1 MQGKPS
7 LRQFRLRV
15 ALAGTLALAALGQPA
30 ARLQAQDGAA
40 SCEAL
45 ASAAIESAR
54 QACGNMDADSLCYA
68 HAGLKVDI
76 AADAGVPMD
85 APGQQVNPASV
96 ASIQTLGADAATGDW
111 GVALLRFRANLPE
124 THPGVEAVLFG
135 EATLTPVGASAG
147 GSTSGEAVELPV
159 RTFDELPVLLRAG
172 ASPNLPQ
179 VAQFLQGQEAVV
191 DGRNERGDWV
201 RVRVGDAI
209 GWAWINDVRVTG
221 ALEGLPV
228 LGETDILPTGQFGAP
243 MQAFTLST
251 APGDAAAC
259 SGASSGLLLSLD
271 GEESVNLLVNGVEI
285 SAASGSFL
293 LRATPGGHLEVYAL
307 NGEAVLAA
315 FGGSADVATGQAATV
330 RLNDALNPIA
340 APRHLDS
347 FGVDAVAGVPAGL
360 LGAAELPCVAGLA
373 TAGGQVA
380 VRTGPGA
387 DRFTSLYYLEPG
399 RAYPAEGWGA
409 DSAGGRW
416 WKLST
421 ADGAENWVEA
431 AQVATF
437 GACESLPEAQART
450 VAGGRPTT
458 GGGQTGSPASDTTS
472 ALPAGFAPTSNSVW
486 NAEVTVDQLS
496 GTCNSA
502 PLNYCAHLVAI
513 APSGQNLSY
522 RGQEITPFT
531 LARTGENTYSYSGRN
546 GLNDGNLN
554 LNVTFTGPTTYTATQ
569 TLVLDADPACQ
580 HTVTITAT
588 RR

>member
-1 MQGKPS
+1 MRS
-7 LRQFRLRV
+7 LRQLRLRV
-15 ALAGTLALAALGQPA
+15 ALAGALALAALGGALGQPA

-45 ASAAIESAR
+45 ASAAIETAQ
-54 QACGNMDADSLCYA
+54 QACGGDLMRADSLCFA
-68 HAGLKVDI
+68 HAGLDVQL

-85 APGQQVNPASV
+85 SPGQQVNPASV
-96 ASIQTLGADAATGDW
+96 ASVHTTGADAAAGEW
-111 GVALLRFRANLPE
+111 GVALMRFRANLPD

-135 EATLTPVGASAG
+135 EATLTPTPASSAPG
-147 GSTSGEAVELPV
+147 GAVELPV

-179 VAQFLQGQEAVV
+179 VAQFRQGQEAVV
-191 DGRNERGDWV
+191 DGRNERGDFV

-221 ALEGLPV
+221 DAATLPV
-228 LGETDILPTGQFGAP
+228 LADTDILPSGQFGAP

-259 SGASSGLLLSLD
+259 SGASSGLLIRLV
-271 GEESVNLLVNGVEI
+271 GEDAVMLLIDGVEF
-285 SAASGSFL
+285 SAAAGAFL
-293 LRATPGGHLEVYAL
+293 LRADPGGHLDIFAL
-307 NGEAVLAA
+307 DGEATLAA
-315 FGGSADVATGQAATV
+315 FGGSVKVATGQAATV
-330 RLNDALNPIA
+330 RLNDALSPIA
-340 APRHLDS
+340 APRHADS
-347 FGVDAVAGVPAGL
+347 FGVDALLGVPAGL
-360 LGAAELPCVAGLA
+360 LAAELPCVAGLPA
-373 TAGGQVA
+373 AGGQVA

-416 WKLST
+416 WKLT
-421 ADGAENWVEA
+421 TTDGAENWVEA
-431 AQVATF
+431 ASVATF

-450 VAGGRPTT
+450 VAVGRPTT
-458 GGGQTGSPASDTTS
+458 GGQTGDNTS
-472 ALPAGFAPTSNSVW
+472 VLPAGFAPTSNSVW
-486 NAEVTVDQLS
+486 NAEVTADQLS

-531 LARTGENTYSYSGRN
+531 LGRSGENTYSYSGRN
-546 GLNDGNLN
+546 GLNDGNLS
-554 LNVTFTGPTTYTATQ
+554 LNVTFTSPTTFIATQ

>member
-1 MQGKPS
+1 MRQ
-7 LRQFRLRV
+7 LRQRV
-15 ALAGTLALAALGQPA
+15 ALAGALALAALGALSQPA

-54 QACGNMDADSLCYA
+54 QACGDMDADSLCYA
-68 HAGLKVDI
+68 HAGLTVDI

-96 ASIQTLGADAATGDW
+96 ASIQASGADAATGDW

-124 THPGVEAVLFG
+124 THPGVEAALFG
-135 EATLTPVGASAG
+135 EATLTPAASAG
-147 GSTSGEAVELPV
+147 VSPSGEAVELPV

-221 ALEGLPV
+221 ALEALPV

-251 APGDAAAC
+251 APGDAAMC
-259 SGASSGLLLSLD
+259 SGASSGLLLSLE
-271 GEESVNLLVNGVEI
+271 GEDALNLLVNGVEI
-285 SAASGSFL
+285 SARSGTFL
-293 LRATPGGHLEVYAL
+293 LRATPGGHLEVFAL
-307 NGEAVLAA
+307 NGEAALAA
-315 FGGSADVATGQAATV
+315 FGGSADATTGQAATV
-330 RLNDALNPIA
+330 RLNDALSPIA
-340 APRHLDS
+340 APRHVDS

-360 LGAAELPCVAGLA
+360 LSAAELPCVAGLPA
-373 TAGGQVA
+373 AGGQVA

-421 ADGAENWVEA
+421 TDGAENWVEA

-437 GACESLPEAQART
+437 GACASLPEAQART

-458 GGGQTGSPASDTTS
+458 GGGQTGGQTGDNTS
-472 ALPAGFAPTSNSVW
+472 ALPAGFAPTGNSVW

-513 APSGQNLSY
+513 APSGQSLSY

-554 LNVTFTGPTTYTATQ
+554 LTVTFTSPTTYTATQ

-580 HTVTITAT
+580 HTVTVTAT